1 MRLEPIILSIMSSL
15 KAHSSDY
22 CDIQTVDGYENIIFK
37 NGSMMTL
44 VEYNGMLSTVSRD
57 TFRTMI
63 NDVSSQLQN
72 LMGNSGYKIACVFR
86 KDLDAFSSLVSVEK
100 NQKTTAR
107 KIGLDLDDLIEE
119 NIELYRNAVYDES
132 VIFGLITDQ
141 SALDEVEK
149 QEIKHAA
156 KKKVPRPPIKNAQN
170 IFAVNEMLRPK
181 HNNFVGKFISSFTN
195 DDYYV
200 SIQRINI
207 IKALGLVRHQVQ
219 PDSSQKN
226 WKASVAISETYARA
240 EGMYD
245 YRTPMMFP
253 ENDNEADMSHALPPE
268 LARQILSKP
277 IEVLGAKEGMPPNT
291 IRLDGRLYTY
301 VLMDIPPNTPAI
313 FNELFDSFNQTGFT
327 DNRGIKRTM
336 PWCISYLIT
345 GDGLA
350 GSMVKKAF
358 KDILALVPPS
368 TNGNIQAA
376 YNQLAF
382 YKKQTNRPIVGLQ
395 VSAMTWVED
404 DLAGRDTIRTRKT
417 RLAYVMESWGGM
429 TVIDNVG
436 DPILG
441 WRSNILGLSTDHQGT
456 KAALPLPNALEL
468 LPLTRPASPFK
479 TGSILNRTLDGK
491 LMLVEKFSPS
501 LSTWVKCITGAPGN
515 GKSVMLNNDLFETCI
530 MPDIDRLPLI
540 TVIDKGSSSKGFVEL
555 IRDALPNHK
564 RHQAVTKRLRKSR
577 FSAIN
582 PFDIKVGLT
591 KPLES
596 EKNQMV
602 MFLTALLTPAEAD
615 KPYEGTQGFVISVVT
630 RMFDKIQE
638 HGENQSPN
646 IYQYAVNPELDK
658 YLIEHDIV
666 EFDENNGVPIYSSP
680 KEISYFK
687 LVRILHTRG
696 VRLPIDS
703 KERDLAWRAR
713 DLAHRLAMPILSQVA
728 GILSDPA
735 IKEAYR
741 NTIKDTGETMPDF
754 ALRAITEVIGSY
766 ECFAHHTTF
775 DVDSARVVALD
786 LQEVINANNKQQT
799 SLFYQVARMIGVK
812 KLSLT
817 EDDIESDVMPA
828 MFKDYYKQELQNL
841 NADRKVLAIDEMH
854 NAKTD
859 ESFMSVLE
867 TDAREG
873 RKWGLELIFASQ
885 DLSDFDYRKGDFQV
899 KLLAYVTHLCLCSRP
914 KAADMESFQRY
925 FSKDPLIASDMRNIS
940 LTAAGLTYMSYIT
953 AKDKAYC
960 NLMTLTVGQKRL
972 WSLTT
977 DQHDRL
983 LRGYMYELAG
993 NNRTLAIA
1001 ALAYYFP
1008 SGAKKIITEYRNKM
1022 IEGKNVD
1029 PMQLEENQSNHVRNL
1044 ANKALVAYEAELARV
1059 RNMNNA

>member
-22 CDIQTVDGYENIIFK
+22 CDIQTVDGYQNIIFK

-63 NDVSSQLQN
+63 NDVSNQLQN

-86 KDLDAFSSLVSVEK
+86 KDLDAFSSLVAVEK
-100 NQKTTAR
+100 NQKITAR

-141 SALDEVEK
+141 SALDEVER
-149 QEIKHAA
+149 QEIKYAA
-156 KKKVPRPPIKNAQN
+156 KNKIPRPPIKNAQN
-170 IFAVNEMLRPK
+170 IFAINEMLRPK
-181 HNNFVGKFISSFTN
+181 HNNFVEKFISSFTN

-207 IKALGLVRHQVQ
+207 IKALGLIRHQVQ

-291 IRLDGRLYTY
+291 VRLDGRLYTY

-327 DNRGIKRTM
+327 DNRGVKRTM

-350 GSMVKKAF
+350 GSMAKKAF

-382 YKKQTNRPIVGLQ
+382 YKKQTGKPIVGLQ
-395 VSAMTWVED
+395 ISAMTWVED
-404 DLAGRDTIRTRKT
+404 NLAGRDTIRTRKT

-441 WRSNILGLSTDHQGT
+441 WRSNILGLATDHQGT

-555 IRDALPNHK
+555 IRDAMPTHK

-696 VRLPIDS
+696 AQLPVDS

-713 DLAHRLAMPILSQVA
+713 DLSHRLAMPILSQIA

-735 IKEAYR
+735 IKDAYK
-741 NTIKDTGETMPDF
+741 NTIKNTGETMPDF

-766 ECFAHHTTF
+766 ECFAYHTTF

-817 EDDIESDVMPA
+817 DDDIESEVMPA

-854 NAKTD
+854 NAKAD

-885 DLSDFDYRKGDFQV
+885 DLSDFDYKKGDFQV
-899 KLLAYVTHLCLCSRP
+899 KLLSYVTHLCLCSRP
-914 KAADMESFQRY
+914 KATDMESFKRY

-940 LTAAGLTYMSYIT
+940 LSAAGLTYMSYIT

-1029 PMQLEENQSNHVRNL
+1029 PMELEANQSNHVRNL
-1044 ANKALVAYEAELARV
+1044 ANKALIAYEAELARA
-1059 RNMNNA
+1059 RNASNA